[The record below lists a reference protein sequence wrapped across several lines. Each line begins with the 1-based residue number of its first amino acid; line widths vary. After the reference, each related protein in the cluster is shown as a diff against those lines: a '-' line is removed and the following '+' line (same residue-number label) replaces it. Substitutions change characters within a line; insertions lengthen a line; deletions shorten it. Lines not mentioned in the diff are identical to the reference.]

1 MLSQL
6 KRNKIALSDSEKA
19 NERKL
24 IHTVFKLNI
33 VMKIKNII
41 LEEYKQNPDY
51 VLWEGVGLT
60 LKEAALTKDQ
70 IQQIFRDIESNQS
83 ASGDNRSA
91 IGQVKD
97 AAGAVKDAYNKFK
110 DKIYNSTPMKDF
122 AAKYDQAA
130 EQLKQASGGDDG
142 AMKYV
147 EKYRAFAAKHPIVQS
162 FVYGALIAAIGIS
175 GAGVGG
181 AAALGVLKAADKLL
195 QGQDIRSAIYQ
206 GAKTGA
212 IAYGA
217 SKLGDFIRGDK
228 AAAPQSTNSVGT
240 NNPTDDATRL
250 MPTSDFEEVSP
261 KLANYVVSKY
271 PPESFE
277 YRNDGMNLWIYNKE
291 TGAKQ
296 AMFDL
301 MNDSVYRQERPLSEG
316 QVYLLL
322 RKISQHEQLTEGP
335 IWDKV
340 KGVAGKAAGAV
351 AKGAKAVGHQLT
363 TKNTYEKLYASWKIE
378 GSPTDSEQLKTFLK
392 GQGVSSA
399 AIEKTF
405 ADMKIGN
412 NLTTQS
418 SNYKD
423 IKTNVMKLNTKERQR
438 IMALLQKQLGTI

>member
-1 MLSQL
+1 MSFSSFI
-6 KRNKIALSDSEKA
+6 N
-19 NERKL
+19 
-24 IHTVFKLNI
+24 VFKLNI
-33 VMKIKNII
+33 NMKIESI
-41 LEEYKQNPDY
+41 LTEEIKLNPEY
-51 VLWEGVGLT
+51 VLWESVGLT

-70 IQQIFRDIESNQS
+70 IQQLFRDIETNQS

-97 AAGAVKDAYNKFK
+97 AAGAVRDAYNKFK
-110 DKIYNSTPMKDF
+110 DKIYDSTPMKDF

-130 EQLKQASGGDDG
+130 EKLKQATGGDDG

-147 EKYRAFAAKHPIVQS
+147 EKYRAFATKHPIVQS

-175 GAGVGG
+175 GAGAGG

-195 QGQDIRSAIYQ
+195 QGQDVRSAIYQ

-212 IAYGA
+212 IAYGV
-217 SKLGDFIRGDK
+217 SKLGDLVRSGDQTSTKVDAAGSAADLSKPAYQNAIRQIQDDPSVSAEYKKAFIKSLKDE
-228 AAAPQSTNSVGT
+228 VGYF
-240 NNPTDDATRL
+240 PSSDPATIQ
-250 MPTSDFEEVSP
+250 
-261 KLANYVVSKY
+261 ANIESARETAQDVVA
-271 PPESFE
+271 
-277 YRNDGMNLWIYNKE
+277 GM
-291 TGAKQ
+291 T
-296 AMFDL
+296 
-301 MNDSVYRQERPLSEG
+301 DSVYRQERPLSEG

-322 RKISQHEQLTEGP
+322 RTISQQEQLTEGP
-335 IWDKV
+335 VWDKV
-340 KGVAGKAAGAV
+340 KGAV

-392 GQGVSSA
+392 GQGVSPA

-412 NLTTQS
+412 KPTSQS
-418 SNYKD
+418 LNYKD
-423 IKTNVMKLNTKERQR
+423 IKMNVMKLNTKERQR